1 MPKKKLTKAQVK
13 RKFKSITSNMY
24 ALFNDKLEH
33 VNSDVPMSLPKLM
46 DMHKALQGAAK
57 RMK

>member
-13 RKFKSITSNMY
+13 RKFKIITSNMY

-33 VNSDVPMSLPKLM
+33 LNSDVPMSADLVFKTFKQLRSFE
-46 DMHKALQGAAK
+46 K
-57 RMK
+57 RVK